1 MLKIEHVAVWVHD
14 LERMRHFY
22 EVYFGANANDK
33 YTNRHKQFTSY
44 FLSFPKSSC
53 RLELM
58 CRSDIQGEAMPTLGW
73 AHIAF
78 ALGSAQAVDELTA
91 RLQADGYELVDG
103 PRLTGDGYYESVF
116 FDPERNKIE
125 LTI

>member
-14 LERMRHFY
+14 LERMRRFY
-22 EVYFGANANDK
+22 EVYFGASANDK
-33 YTNRHKQFTSY
+33 YTNRHKQFASY

-58 CRSDIQGEAMPTLGW
+58 SRPDIQGEAMPTLGW
-73 AHIAF
+73 AHVAF